1 MVIDP
6 TPVYHYRMRKGSIV
20 HTDAAINR
28 YDYFLSCIDS
38 MNMIEST
45 IKGEKDIN
53 FRNVYI
59 NKAGVSA
66 CKIIARN
73 EKNPIRRAEA
83 IDRICEKLK
92 DYPLPPQKYMKPKTW
107 WRTHLLRKYPKLFSR
122 LMRCV
127 NVFDLDSRHRMA
139 HMYD

>member
-1 MVIDP
+1 M
-6 TPVYHYRMRKGSIV
+6 YHYRMRKGSII

-38 MNMIEST
+38 MDMIEST

-53 FRNVYI
+53 IRNAYVNKSAVY
-59 NKAGVSA
+59 A
-66 CKIIARN
+66 CKIISRK
-73 EKNPIRRAEA
+73 EKEAIKRAEA
-83 IDRICEKLK
+83 INLILKKLE
-92 DYPLPPQKYMKPKTW
+92 DYPLPPRKYMKPKTW
-107 WRTHLLRKYPKLFSR
+107 LRANLLRKYPIFFSI

-127 NVFDLDSRHRMA
+127 HVFDIDSRHRIA